1 MAETARART
10 ALWKGW
16 AFAGALASLAS
27 ATRLAGPQ
35 RLTRAQVGSRPEA
48 VRRAGGHVTVEVS
61 TPGPRIDPLLARLAI
76 AQTGPERCELIG
88 QLEPSEDTRAT
99 YAITGMLE
107 RTQFIS
113 VRVCGAQA
121 LALQPTAEARS
132 WLVDLADDPEPAVH
146 GVAFDALAA
155 SSDALARATVIEATH
170 SDDGEVRVSAVIS
183 LLKAGREEAFSAL
196 PSILPGIEDRTTLS
210 TLIDALGQSH
220 DTRALPL
227 LESLID
233 TADHDSHLTAISAL
247 GELGASAAIPR
258 LDALLTVGS
267 EDEFRNAADAL
278 GKLQPAGA
286 LARFRHLLG
295 SPNPVREALAL
306 SELMKLDDPSILSLM
321 SEQLRSGDP
330 ACIRTVLERL
340 TSKAEPSLEA
350 QLTAIASA
358 RSVDA
363 DSRPHQRTI
372 RNLALRALVEIGS
385 ASALATVKEV
395 GGSDAERAL
404 AQGSREASESD
415 ADVRAHRIA
424 ALESDPSPHSLIE
437 LARDPAEAAQT
448 AVLRYVQH
456 SSGHPERLA
465 YFASIASV
473 STVLTFVE
481 HAGALDRASKRSL
494 VQTLAQ
500 RGEPRF
506 SATLKDAL
514 RDDDAEIRQAALRGL
529 ANLGDQS
536 SAVEAQ
542 RLARAGKP
550 SERTFAVELLN
561 ARADAASTD
570 ELSRLAADPSPEV
583 ASSALLA
590 LQTRAPDSVAQL
602 AQRAFRNAST
612 EDRVTL
618 LSSLVELKGNIARPL
633 YDLALSE
640 GDEGAAL
647 QAVQGLINLSGPESA
662 QRLLALTGNSNGSP
676 DVRRDAAT
684 GLRQLGGP
692 LARANR
698 ALLDSLSEPI
708 SNGAYECPAISE

>member
-1 MAETARART
+1 MART
-10 ALWKGW
+10 RAALWKGW
-16 AFAGALASLAS
+16 AVAGAFASLAS
-27 ATRLAGPQ
+27 ATRLVDPH
-35 RLTRAQVGSRPEA
+35 RLTRASVESRPDA
-48 VRRAGGHVTVEVS
+48 VRRAGRQVSVEVS
-61 TPGPRIDPLLARLAI
+61 TPGPSIDPLLARLAI
-76 AQTGPERCELIG
+76 AQTGPERCELMG

-99 YAITGMLE
+99 YAITGVLE
-107 RTQFIS
+107 RTQFVS

-146 GVAFDALAA
+146 DVAFDALAA

-183 LLKAGREEAFSAL
+183 LLKAGREEAFSVL
-196 PSILPGIEDRTTLS
+196 PSILPGIEDRNTLS

-220 DTRALPL
+220 ALRALPL

-233 TADHDSHLTAISAL
+233 TADHDSHLTAINAL
-247 GELGASAAIPR
+247 GELGAAAAIPR
-258 LDALLTVGS
+258 LDELLKVGS
-267 EDEFRNAADAL
+267 EDEFRSAADAL
-278 GKLQPAGA
+278 GKLDPAGA
-286 LARFRHLLG
+286 LKRFRHLLG
-295 SPNPVREALAL
+295 SPNAVREALAL
-306 SELMKLDDPSILSLM
+306 SELMKQDDPSILSLM
-321 SEQLRSGDP
+321 NEQLRSGDP
-330 ACIRTVLERL
+330 VRIRTVLMRL
-340 TSKAEPSLEA
+340 SSKAEPSLEA
-350 QLTAIASA
+350 QITAIASTPL
-358 RSVDA
+358 VEG

-372 RNLALRALVEIGS
+372 RSLALRALVEIGS
-385 ASALATVKEV
+385 ASALATVKQV

-404 AQGSREASESD
+404 DRGSREAIQSE
-415 ADVRAHRIA
+415 ADERAQRIA
-424 ALESDPSPHSLIE
+424 ALESDPTPRSLIQ
-437 LARDPAEAAQT
+437 LAQDPAEAAQT

-465 YFASIASV
+465 YFAATASV
-473 STVLTFVE
+473 STVLTFLE
-481 HAGALDRASKRSL
+481 HAGALDRACKRSL

-500 RGEPRF
+500 RGDPRF
-506 SATLKDAL
+506 SATLKDAV

-529 ANLGDQS
+529 ANLGDES
-536 SAVEAQ
+536 SAVDVQ
-542 RLARAGKP
+542 RLTQASEP

-561 ARADAASTD
+561 ARADPASTN
-570 ELSRLAADPSPEV
+570 ELSRLAVDPSPEV

-590 LQTRAPDSVAQL
+590 LQTRAPDSVSQL
-602 AQRAFRNAST
+602 AQRAFRSASAG
-612 EDRVTL
+612 DRVSL
-618 LSSLVELKGNIARPL
+618 LSSLGELKSNIARPL

-662 QRLLALTGNSNGSP
+662 QRLLALASNSNGSP

-698 ALLDSLSEPI
+698 VLLDSLSEPI